1 MTDATAS
8 LQSHYLTFLLGDDL
22 YAIALG
28 AVKDI
33 RASAAVQPLHGAPA
47 YVAGRLGHALGP
59 MPLVDLRQ
67 RIGLPAH
74 TGAGPA
80 VTIVLERCGLHFA
93 VLADSVADV
102 VDLGIADEPV
112 TTIVGP
118 DARAELAWLKGAVA
132 AGDRMVLV
140 LDPDQLIAASDRAVL
155 QAALATAAI
164 AQAA

>member
-33 RASAAVQPLHGAPA
+33 RASAAAQPLHEAPA

-67 RIGLPAH
+67 RIGLPAQA
-74 TGAGPA
+74 GAGPA
-80 VTIVLERCGLHFA
+80 VTIVLERSGQHFA
-93 VLADSVADV
+93 VLADSVAEV
-102 VDLGIADEPV
+102 VDLGIADEPA
-112 TTIVGP
+112 TMIAGP
-118 DARAELAWLKGAVA
+118 DARAELAWLKGAAA
-132 AGDRMVLV
+132 AGERMVLV
-140 LDPDQLIAASDRAVL
+140 LDPDQLIAPDDRAAV
-155 QAALATAAI
+155 QAAMAAAAT